1 MQVLPSVIGI
11 VELEIK
17 IISEIIQTLHV
28 YVSINIGACYVKVED
43 DGCGISRDGLVLLG
57 EKYAT
62 SKLQFLDEMDAG
74 IESLGFRG
82 VALGSLSDVSL
93 LEIITKARGRS
104 NGYRKIIKGCKCLF
118 LGIDDHRQDVGTTV
132 IVRDLFYNQ
141 PVRRRCMQSSP
152 KKVLH
157 LVKKCVLRTA
167 LVCPQVSFKVIDVEN
182 ENELLCTIPS
192 LSPLPLLT
200 SWFGNEVSSS
210 LHEVN
215 FSEGVLKLSG
225 YLSGHSDTFST
236 KTFQY
241 VYINSRFVC
250 KGPIHKMINNMA
262 ASSECSL
269 ALWKGE
275 SELQNRRRHKMQ
287 AYIAYMLNLCCPQS
301 SYDLTFE
308 PSKTIVEFKDWPP
321 ILSFIEQAVRH
332 FWRRIPSHFLQ
343 GEPHD
348 RKNGVPAKGEMWK
361 EDENPASLF
370 QDPFSADLSRNSDI
384 NKKKGKIQH
393 HQTSVNLN
401 PSTSSL
407 KMSSPEVDLFSHL
420 KSSKRPSR
428 KSHMMSSPEVDLF
441 SHQKNCKRSSRESHA
456 NAAEHKEC
464 QRKAGFIHQTEYSFQ
479 DTTPAAWDVYGT
491 KCSQMVAPISSIPLT
506 GDIDFFPVEDHFLS
520 EGYVMRHATEDNEE
534 DDILGSRWRN
544 GSLEVDGNLREG
556 STGSI
561 VTINQFDYKDDAGNV
576 PFPFHQSKRIKK
588 DLIGNSQSALFS
600 NDRGFEINFDD
611 FRTEKQQL
619 SAADTIDAVE
629 THHSNSISDFFTKN
643 PWQDKLA
650 ASHLSRVMRKCQRST
665 ELNVQ
670 SSDFTDSRA
679 CDIPCFAEEN
689 DLRKSLLAEVG
700 ERGSDCQSTN
710 SEWCFLS
717 SSSGPDT
724 SLWKVE
730 DFSDGYAIKG
740 NFTSRKT
747 VRSGHFRDP
756 EMKDNFFSHYTLPN
770 SPNEEDHPTSSCIK
784 TELDYKKCFSHGRNV
799 HKFLRNGCHS
809 DDIIFR
815 EVGSS
820 DELNNEKDWL
830 CMDLSNTHTMN
841 NYAITSCCILS
852 PNYGK
857 MGKSQR
863 DKLEIQNG
871 GEFHIPKV
879 RSRRSCSAPP
889 FYKGK
894 SKFSLLYNHLNTA
907 PGREPNAQLFHDAPT
922 LPVTVCEFK
931 DSLQPCLKPNLADN
945 SRTCP
950 RTSLEEKSYNTD
962 NLTRMQGSKGFDKS
976 QSIELYK
983 TNALEE
989 FLSSDLENSKV
1000 TLTKWRDGGPH
1011 PTDGDKSSN
1020 LAGHEDGILDISSGL
1035 LHLSGGSLQ
1044 PESIH
1049 KDCLQSAKV
1058 LLQLDKKFIP
1068 VVAGGILA
1076 IIDQHAADERIRLE
1090 ELRRKVLSGEGKTVV
1105 HLDSEQELILPEIG
1119 FQLLQTYAEQIR
1131 NWGWICNIHSQGLGS
1146 FSKNLNLLHRQ
1157 PFIATLAAV
1166 PCILGINLSDKD
1178 LVEFLQ
1184 QLAETDGSSTTP
1196 PAVLRI
1202 LNFKACRGAIMFGDS
1217 LLPSECSLI
1226 VEELKETSLCFQCA
1240 HGRPTTVPIVN
1251 LEALHKQLA
1260 KLGLQNGGST
1270 EQWHGLQRHRPTL
1283 ERAKR
1288 RLSSA
1293 CNQ

>member
-1 MQVLPSVIGI
+1 MRSIKHLPRAVHSSLRSSVVLFDFTRV
-11 VELEIK
+11 VEELIFNSLDAGATK
-17 IISEIIQTLHV
+17 V

-343 GEPHD
+343 EPHD

-370 QDPFSADLSRNSDI
+370 Q
-384 NKKKGKIQH
+384 
-393 HQTSVNLN
+393 
-401 PSTSSL
+401 
-407 KMSSPEVDLFSHL
+407 
-420 KSSKRPSR
+420 
-428 KSHMMSSPEVDLF
+428 
-441 SHQKNCKRSSRESHA
+441 
-456 NAAEHKEC
+456 
-464 QRKAGFIHQTEYSFQ
+464 
-479 DTTPAAWDVYGT
+479 
-491 KCSQMVAPISSIPLT
+491 
-506 GDIDFFPVEDHFLS
+506 
-520 EGYVMRHATEDNEE
+520 
-534 DDILGSRWRN
+534 
-544 GSLEVDGNLREG
+544 
-556 STGSI
+556 
-561 VTINQFDYKDDAGNV
+561 
-576 PFPFHQSKRIKK
+576 
-588 DLIGNSQSALFS
+588 
-600 NDRGFEINFDD
+600 
-611 FRTEKQQL
+611 
-619 SAADTIDAVE
+619 
-629 THHSNSISDFFTKN
+629 
-643 PWQDKLA
+643 
-650 ASHLSRVMRKCQRST
+650 
-665 ELNVQ
+665 
-670 SSDFTDSRA
+670 
-679 CDIPCFAEEN
+679 
-689 DLRKSLLAEVG
+689 
-700 ERGSDCQSTN
+700 
-710 SEWCFLS
+710 
-717 SSSGPDT
+717 
-724 SLWKVE
+724 
-730 DFSDGYAIKG
+730 
-740 NFTSRKT
+740 
-747 VRSGHFRDP
+747 
-756 EMKDNFFSHYTLPN
+756 
-770 SPNEEDHPTSSCIK
+770 
-784 TELDYKKCFSHGRNV
+784 
-799 HKFLRNGCHS
+799 
-809 DDIIFR
+809 
-815 EVGSS
+815 
-820 DELNNEKDWL
+820 
-830 CMDLSNTHTMN
+830 
-841 NYAITSCCILS
+841 
-852 PNYGK
+852 
-857 MGKSQR
+857 
-863 DKLEIQNG
+863 
-871 GEFHIPKV
+871 
-879 RSRRSCSAPP
+879 
-889 FYKGK
+889 
-894 SKFSLLYNHLNTA
+894 
-907 PGREPNAQLFHDAPT
+907 
-922 LPVTVCEFK
+922 VTVCEFK

>member
-1 MQVLPSVIGI
+1 MRSIKHLPRAVHSSLRSSVVLFDFTRV
-11 VELEIK
+11 VEELIFNSLDAGATK
-17 IISEIIQTLHV
+17 V

-370 QDPFSADLSRNSDI
+370 Q
-384 NKKKGKIQH
+384 
-393 HQTSVNLN
+393 
-401 PSTSSL
+401 
-407 KMSSPEVDLFSHL
+407 
-420 KSSKRPSR
+420 
-428 KSHMMSSPEVDLF
+428 
-441 SHQKNCKRSSRESHA
+441 
-456 NAAEHKEC
+456 
-464 QRKAGFIHQTEYSFQ
+464 
-479 DTTPAAWDVYGT
+479 
-491 KCSQMVAPISSIPLT
+491 
-506 GDIDFFPVEDHFLS
+506 
-520 EGYVMRHATEDNEE
+520 
-534 DDILGSRWRN
+534 
-544 GSLEVDGNLREG
+544 
-556 STGSI
+556 
-561 VTINQFDYKDDAGNV
+561 
-576 PFPFHQSKRIKK
+576 
-588 DLIGNSQSALFS
+588 
-600 NDRGFEINFDD
+600 
-611 FRTEKQQL
+611 
-619 SAADTIDAVE
+619 
-629 THHSNSISDFFTKN
+629 
-643 PWQDKLA
+643 
-650 ASHLSRVMRKCQRST
+650 
-665 ELNVQ
+665 
-670 SSDFTDSRA
+670 
-679 CDIPCFAEEN
+679 
-689 DLRKSLLAEVG
+689 
-700 ERGSDCQSTN
+700 
-710 SEWCFLS
+710 
-717 SSSGPDT
+717 
-724 SLWKVE
+724 
-730 DFSDGYAIKG
+730 
-740 NFTSRKT
+740 
-747 VRSGHFRDP
+747 
-756 EMKDNFFSHYTLPN
+756 
-770 SPNEEDHPTSSCIK
+770 
-784 TELDYKKCFSHGRNV
+784 
-799 HKFLRNGCHS
+799 
-809 DDIIFR
+809 
-815 EVGSS
+815 
-820 DELNNEKDWL
+820 
-830 CMDLSNTHTMN
+830 
-841 NYAITSCCILS
+841 
-852 PNYGK
+852 
-857 MGKSQR
+857 
-863 DKLEIQNG
+863 
-871 GEFHIPKV
+871 
-879 RSRRSCSAPP
+879 
-889 FYKGK
+889 
-894 SKFSLLYNHLNTA
+894 
-907 PGREPNAQLFHDAPT
+907 
-922 LPVTVCEFK
+922 VTVCEFK